1 MLSPRATCALPLDP
15 RSRVSAAAA
24 LRAGLHIV
32 ARRHRLPCFRHID
45 YTYCISNSQARYRA
59 SHADSPHHSPVA
71 SRPVIGVW
79 AGSSFTLA
87 RTGGLGGE
95 KLLVPQIGAAT
106 VAIVTGATL
115 WRLVHEGSFRVSEK
129 ILAAGAI
136 TALAAI
142 AVQIIIGG
150 GAVRQLR
157 NSEAIRQA
165 PARGWRFAQRIAAV
179 LLAITAIC
187 MGAALCVTSILP
199 HQIWRDLLEAAD
211 ASSARSRSISAC
223 SSEIARDTPLRPRPP
238 RHRERDGRP
247 TRSAR
252 QARAP

>member
-1 MLSPRATCALPLDP
+1 MQIVLIIALS
-15 RSRVSAAAA
+15 
-24 LRAGLHIV
+24 LHV
-32 ARRHRLPCFRHID
+32 LSSVF
-45 YTYCISNSQARYRA
+45 
-59 SHADSPHHSPVA
+59 
-71 SRPVIGVW
+71 W

-115 WRLVHEGSFRVSEK
+115 WRLVHEGSFALSEK

-157 NSEAIRQA
+157 NSAGD
-165 PARGWRFAQRIAAV
+165 PSGARSRLAVAQRIAAV

-187 MGAALCVTSILP
+187 MGAA
-199 HQIWRDLLEAAD
+199 RYA
-211 ASSARSRSISAC
+211 
-223 SSEIARDTPLRPRPP
+223 
-238 RHRERDGRP
+238 
-247 TRSAR
+247 
-252 QARAP
+252 